1 MSTLEAMLII
11 LIGIIETM
19 HFLERRDLYNRIMA
33 KDLTEYQ
40 KDKKPPKQVENIIK
54 KNMRKNVL
62 GE

>member
-1 MSTLEAMLII
+1 MDRLDVLLIV
-11 LIGIIETM
+11 LIALIEVA
-19 HFLERRDLYNRIMA
+19 HFIERRDLYNRIMA